1 MNQAIQDRIGDRRIR
16 EAGVPLGYGY
26 LSGDQHRGSVITIVQ
41 NFEQLLRLRPG
52 QRIAEPIVKDQE
64 LDMGKVV
71 EELGVGAV
79 GVGQGDVV
87 QESGSALVADMEVVA
102 TAGVGEGGGQESFA
116 RAGRAKDKDIEML
129 ADPLALGQLENK
141 ATVQTARGSEV
152 EVFDGR

>member
-1 MNQAIQDRIGDRRIR
+1 
-16 EAGVPLGYGY
+16 
-26 LSGDQHRGSVITIVQ
+26 
-41 NFEQLLRLRPG
+41 
-52 QRIAEPIVKDQE
+52 
-64 LDMGKVV
+64 
-71 EELGVGAV
+71 
-79 GVGQGDVV
+79 
-87 QESGSALVADMEVVA
+87 MEVVA